1 MTNSSDGKTR
11 ILIGASSYADAT
23 AALNLLG
30 ALKIMA
36 RFGGLF
42 VEESDALDQ
51 CQILSQRIVTSSGML
66 MIAPNPSQIRT
77 VVEAD
82 AKAFRKS
89 LARMADPLG
98 ALWTFERSVGDL
110 VQLSLQ
116 ASSGWD
122 IVVLGYRNLHPGRG
136 KIVLFEESRAED
148 RPLKIFADH
157 LAQRYSAAQLV
168 FSIGQGPAARRD
180 SLSFETFQEA
190 LAALARMNV
199 LAVLVDLKR
208 GPIRSKVE
216 LRQLLDA
223 ARCPVFAFG
232 AAFSGSFVEH
242 NTQIPPAPGA
252 AREPH
257 ET

>member
-1 MTNSSDGKTR
+1 MNSIDAKTR

-23 AALNLLG
+23 AALNILG

-51 CQILSQRIVTSSGML
+51 CQILNQRIVTSSGTL
-66 MIAPNPSQIRT
+66 MFVPNRSQIRT
-77 VVEAD
+77 VIEAD

-89 LARMADPLG
+89 LALMADPLD

-110 VQLSLQ
+110 VQISLE

-122 IVVLGYRNLHPGRG
+122 IVVLGHRNLHPGRG
-136 KIVLFEESRAED
+136 KIVFFGASRAQD
-148 RPLKIFADH
+148 SPLKIFADH
-157 LAQRYSAAQLV
+157 LARRYSAAQLV
-168 FSIGQGPAARRD
+168 FSVGQGPAARPEGQ
-180 SLSFETFQEA
+180 SFETFQEA
-190 LAALARMNV
+190 LVALARMNV
-199 LAVLVDLKR
+199 LAVLVDLKD

-216 LRQLLDA
+216 IRQLLDA
-223 ARCPVFAFG
+223 ARCPVFTFG
-232 AAFSGSFVEH
+232 AAASDSFIEH

-252 AREPH
+252 AREPN